1 MSDEIGVIVRVNGP
15 IVTCRRT
22 GDQGS
27 MLDMVYVGNTRL
39 MGEIIRLD
47 HEYFTVEVY
56 EYTEGLRPGDPVF
69 TSGLPLSVDLGPGIM
84 GQIYD
89 GVQRTLPKMQE
100 IGGAFIQRGVAI
112 PSLDREKKWQIQ
124 MLVQVGDQVEPGQI
138 FAVTAETRAIEHRLL
153 VPPDVSGTVVE
164 VAEDGPHT
172 VQDILIK
179 VETQGKSVEI
189 AGYQRWPLRQG
200 RRYKTRREPNQPLI
214 TGQRVID
221 TLFPLA
227 KGGVAAIPGGFGTG
241 KTSTQHQLAK
251 WSDADIIVYV
261 GCGERGNEITEV
273 LREFPELEDPR
284 TGGSLM
290 ERTVLIANTSNMPV
304 AAREAS
310 IYTGIT
316 LAEYYRDMGYHVALM
331 ADSTSRWAE
340 ALREISGRLEE
351 MPAEEG
357 FPPYL
362 ASRLASFYERA
373 GSVVALSGKEGS
385 ISVVGAVS
393 PPGGDFSEPVTQ
405 HTKRFT
411 RCFWALDRDLANA
424 RHYPAINWLESY
436 SEYTDTVQ
444 HWFTAELGEEWP
456 DLRRRAA
463 RILFEESELQQIARL
478 VGAEALPDRQRLDL
492 ITADLLKSGF
502 LQQSAFDPIDT
513 FSTLD
518 KQARMLKLIL
528 RFHERAQGIIA
539 RGVPV
544 VKIGELPIRDSL
556 LRMKTQVSNEDT
568 HRWETLTEELET
580 QMDELEK
587 AYL

>member
-1 MSDEIGVIVRVNGP
+1 MLVDIGVVSRVNGP
-15 IVTCRRT
+15 IVTCRRKGT
-22 GDQGS
+22 RGS
-27 MLDMVYVGNTRL
+27 MLELVFVGEQRL

-47 HEYFTVEVY
+47 HEYFTVQVY
-56 EYTEGLRPGDPVF
+56 EYTEGLCPGAPVY
-69 TSGLPLSVDLGPGIM
+69 TSGFPLAAELGPGII

-89 GVQRTLPKMQE
+89 GVQRLLLRMKEASGP
-100 IGGAFIQRGVAI
+100 FISRGVTV
-112 PSLDREKKWQIQ
+112 PSLDREKRWPIEFR
-124 MLVQVGDQVEPGQI
+124 VSPGQTVRPGQV
-138 FAVTAETRAIEHRLL
+138 FAVTAETSAVEHRLL
-153 VPPDVSGTVVE
+153 VPPDVEGE
-164 VAEDGPHT
+164 VT
-172 VQDILIK
+172 
-179 VETQGKSVEI
+179 EI
-189 AGYQRWPLRQG
+189 AGDGEYTVEETLMKVWTNQGERELSAYHRWPIRLG
-200 RRYKTRREPNQPLI
+200 RRYCTRREPKEPLI

-221 TLFPLA
+221 TFFPLA

-251 WSDADIIVYV
+251 WSNADIIVYV

-284 TGGSLM
+284 TGYSLM
-290 ERTVLIANTSNMPV
+290 ERTILIANTSNMPV

-373 GSVVALSGKEGS
+373 GSVVTLSEDEGS
-385 ISVVGAVS
+385 ITVVGAVS

-436 SEYTDTVQ
+436 SEYTETLSD
-444 HWFTAELGEEWP
+444 WFSQNVDAKWY
-456 DLRRRAA
+456 DRRRQAME
-463 RILFEESELQQIARL
+463 ILREESELQQIARL
-478 VGAEALPDRQRLDL
+478 VGTDALPDRQRLIL
-492 ITADLLKSGF
+492 FTADLFKSGF
-502 LQQSAFDPIDT
+502 LQQNAFDEVDT
-513 FSTLD
+513 YCDLA
-518 KQARMLKLIL
+518 KQTQMLQLIL
-528 RFHERAQGIIA
+528 RFHERAEQIIN
-539 RGVPV
+539 RGVPM
-544 VKIGELPIRDSL
+544 VKIEELSISDSL
-556 LRMKTQVSNEDT
+556 MRMKSHIPIDADDEWQQLSQQLEQQM
-568 HRWETLTEELET
+568 EELERV
-580 QMDELEK
+580 
-587 AYL
+587 YV